1 MRIARKQSPH
11 GAISQI
17 WAVVAHNVSPGRLK
31 TISEIVPSILI
42 VTGDEDHLISP
53 ANSRYLHEHLPESQY
68 EVLKGFGHGLP
79 AQDPPRFN
87 ALLETFLDRA
97 KAKLTGSLD

>member
-1 MRIARKQSPH
+1 MRIARKQSPL
-11 GAISQI
+11 GAVSQM
-17 WAVVAHNVSPGRLK
+17 WAALAHSVSPERLK

-53 ANSRYLHEHLPESQY
+53 VNSYYLHEHLPESQY
-68 EVLKGFGHGLP
+68 ELFKGFGHGLP

-87 ALLETFLDRA
+87 ALLETFFDRA
-97 KAKLTGSLD
+97 KAKLAGSFD